1 MKSIK
6 SLILIFV
13 FFYAYNCGAQLL
25 TNLDRHH
32 NQVFLG
38 VGYTQSFGNIS
49 YGINH
54 SRYFKRLK
62 KTITGI
68 LDFSSPISPQYYTR
82 FILRKGFQL
91 SVYQK
96 NNFQVP
102 IACITSSVRRHL
114 IQFNFHDI
122 ITDFYAMPGWYT
134 KKYTLAADLSLMVL
148 WLHRTH
154 FNDAYYR
161 QTHIPLDPNKFNHF
175 NACAGLV
182 VGYHTKH
189 ITYLLKGGYQQVTE
203 WEFNKSPLYI
213 FGMIGYNF
221 NFKRETPKK

>member
-6 SLILIFV
+6 FLILFLV
-13 FFYAYNCGAQLL
+13 CCQASNGHAQLL
-25 TNLDRHH
+25 TNLGAHH
-32 NQVFLG
+32 NQVFFG
-38 VGYTQSFGNIS
+38 VGYTQSFGNVS

-62 KTITGI
+62 RTITGI
-68 LDFSSPISPQYYTR
+68 LDFSSPLSPQYYTR

-91 SVYQK
+91 NVYQK
-96 NNFQVP
+96 NNFHVP
-102 IACITSSVRRHL
+102 FAFITSSVRRHL

-122 ITDFYAMPGWYT
+122 ISDFYIMPGWYT
-134 KKYTLAADLSLMVL
+134 KNYTLAADFSLMVL

-154 FNDAYYR
+154 FNDAYYK
-161 QTHIPLDPNKFNHF
+161 QTHIPFDPNKFNHF

-182 VGYHTKH
+182 FGYHTNH

-203 WEFNKSPLYI
+203 WEAHKSPLYI
-213 FGMIGYNF
+213 FGMVGYNF
-221 NFKRETPKK
+221 NFKSAEKSR